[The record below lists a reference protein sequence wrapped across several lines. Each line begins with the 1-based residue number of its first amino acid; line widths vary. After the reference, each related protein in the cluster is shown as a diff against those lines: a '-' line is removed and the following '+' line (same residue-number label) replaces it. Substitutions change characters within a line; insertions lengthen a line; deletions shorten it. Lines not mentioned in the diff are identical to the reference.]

1 MNEQEK
7 KGTQP
12 VRVHGRYPRK
22 SGINMNMREDRT
34 RELTMLIIGGV
45 LICVLAGAAAKFGVI
60 DQYRRLT
67 EAQRAYEQVHSQYTA
82 VETAL
87 EDYDRVLAEYRTY
100 STDWMNDAVDSE
112 SPNAA
117 LYAAVDRQRVLD
129 LIERDMQSQGTVT
142 SVLIWDN
149 QAVVAMSG
157 MSLDQISQM
166 FQKIGESPIV
176 ENVELNMAE
185 TEKEHPA
192 SILELLREHYAVQG
206 GGGMNR
212 ELTGREKVMLLI
224 LSVLVMALGYYKLIF
239 EPINDQVA
247 AYRDSTEQEQTELT
261 TELVRAEQ
269 LKKMESAVAELRQ
282 RGDVKPIPA
291 YDNSKALMV
300 ELHRILASAQE
311 YSLDFSAGTTEEDYI
326 VLRPI
331 SLSYTTA
338 TYTQSRAILDALSGS
353 DYMNKISDLSIQTET
368 GRGESGVKTAM
379 VITYFEVRQ

>member
-1 MNEQEK
+1 
-7 KGTQP
+7 
-12 VRVHGRYPRK
+12 
-22 SGINMNMREDRT
+22 
-34 RELTMLIIGGV
+34 
-45 LICVLAGAAAKFGVI
+45 
-60 DQYRRLT
+60 
-67 EAQRAYEQVHSQYTA
+67 
-82 VETAL
+82 
-87 EDYDRVLAEYRTY
+87 
-100 STDWMNDAVDSE
+100 
-112 SPNAA
+112 
-117 LYAAVDRQRVLD
+117 
-129 LIERDMQSQGTVT
+129 
-142 SVLIWDN
+142 
-149 QAVVAMSG
+149 
-157 MSLDQISQM
+157 
-166 FQKIGESPIV
+166 
-176 ENVELNMAE
+176 
-185 TEKEHPA
+185 
-192 SILELLREHYAVQG
+192 
-206 GGGMNR
+206 MNR

-224 LSVLVMALGYYKLIF
+224 LIVLVMALGYYKLIL

-261 TELVRAEQ
+261 TELV
-269 LKKMESAVAELRQ
+269 KKMESAVAELRQ

>member
-1 MNEQEK
+1 
-7 KGTQP
+7 
-12 VRVHGRYPRK
+12 
-22 SGINMNMREDRT
+22 
-34 RELTMLIIGGV
+34 
-45 LICVLAGAAAKFGVI
+45 
-60 DQYRRLT
+60 
-67 EAQRAYEQVHSQYTA
+67 
-82 VETAL
+82 
-87 EDYDRVLAEYRTY
+87 
-100 STDWMNDAVDSE
+100 
-112 SPNAA
+112 
-117 LYAAVDRQRVLD
+117 
-129 LIERDMQSQGTVT
+129 
-142 SVLIWDN
+142 
-149 QAVVAMSG
+149 
-157 MSLDQISQM
+157 
-166 FQKIGESPIV
+166 
-176 ENVELNMAE
+176 
-185 TEKEHPA
+185 
-192 SILELLREHYAVQG
+192 
-206 GGGMNR
+206 
-212 ELTGREKVMLLI
+212 MLLI
-224 LSVLVMALGYYKLIF
+224 LIVLVMALGYYKLIF

-282 RGDVKPIPA
+282 RGDDKPIPA

>member
-1 MNEQEK
+1 
-7 KGTQP
+7 
-12 VRVHGRYPRK
+12 
-22 SGINMNMREDRT
+22 
-34 RELTMLIIGGV
+34 
-45 LICVLAGAAAKFGVI
+45 
-60 DQYRRLT
+60 
-67 EAQRAYEQVHSQYTA
+67 
-82 VETAL
+82 
-87 EDYDRVLAEYRTY
+87 
-100 STDWMNDAVDSE
+100 
-112 SPNAA
+112 
-117 LYAAVDRQRVLD
+117 
-129 LIERDMQSQGTVT
+129 
-142 SVLIWDN
+142 
-149 QAVVAMSG
+149 
-157 MSLDQISQM
+157 
-166 FQKIGESPIV
+166 
-176 ENVELNMAE
+176 
-185 TEKEHPA
+185 
-192 SILELLREHYAVQG
+192 
-206 GGGMNR
+206 MNR

-224 LSVLVMALGYYKLIF
+224 LSVLVMALGYYKLIL

-291 YDNSKALMV
+291 YKALMV

>member
-1 MNEQEK
+1 
-7 KGTQP
+7 
-12 VRVHGRYPRK
+12 
-22 SGINMNMREDRT
+22 
-34 RELTMLIIGGV
+34 
-45 LICVLAGAAAKFGVI
+45 
-60 DQYRRLT
+60 
-67 EAQRAYEQVHSQYTA
+67 
-82 VETAL
+82 
-87 EDYDRVLAEYRTY
+87 
-100 STDWMNDAVDSE
+100 
-112 SPNAA
+112 
-117 LYAAVDRQRVLD
+117 
-129 LIERDMQSQGTVT
+129 
-142 SVLIWDN
+142 
-149 QAVVAMSG
+149 
-157 MSLDQISQM
+157 
-166 FQKIGESPIV
+166 
-176 ENVELNMAE
+176 
-185 TEKEHPA
+185 
-192 SILELLREHYAVQG
+192 
-206 GGGMNR
+206 MNR

-224 LSVLVMALGYYKLIF
+224 LSVLVMALGYYKLIL

-247 AYRDSTEQEQTELT
+247 AYRDSIEQEQTELT

>member
-1 MNEQEK
+1 
-7 KGTQP
+7 
-12 VRVHGRYPRK
+12 
-22 SGINMNMREDRT
+22 
-34 RELTMLIIGGV
+34 
-45 LICVLAGAAAKFGVI
+45 
-60 DQYRRLT
+60 
-67 EAQRAYEQVHSQYTA
+67 
-82 VETAL
+82 
-87 EDYDRVLAEYRTY
+87 
-100 STDWMNDAVDSE
+100 
-112 SPNAA
+112 
-117 LYAAVDRQRVLD
+117 
-129 LIERDMQSQGTVT
+129 
-142 SVLIWDN
+142 
-149 QAVVAMSG
+149 
-157 MSLDQISQM
+157 
-166 FQKIGESPIV
+166 
-176 ENVELNMAE
+176 
-185 TEKEHPA
+185 
-192 SILELLREHYAVQG
+192 
-206 GGGMNR
+206 MNR

-247 AYRDSTEQEQTELT
+247 AYRDSTEQEQ

-353 DYMNKISDLSIQTET
+353 DYMNKISNLSIQTET

>member
-1 MNEQEK
+1 
-7 KGTQP
+7 
-12 VRVHGRYPRK
+12 
-22 SGINMNMREDRT
+22 
-34 RELTMLIIGGV
+34 
-45 LICVLAGAAAKFGVI
+45 
-60 DQYRRLT
+60 
-67 EAQRAYEQVHSQYTA
+67 
-82 VETAL
+82 
-87 EDYDRVLAEYRTY
+87 
-100 STDWMNDAVDSE
+100 
-112 SPNAA
+112 
-117 LYAAVDRQRVLD
+117 
-129 LIERDMQSQGTVT
+129 
-142 SVLIWDN
+142 
-149 QAVVAMSG
+149 
-157 MSLDQISQM
+157 
-166 FQKIGESPIV
+166 
-176 ENVELNMAE
+176 
-185 TEKEHPA
+185 
-192 SILELLREHYAVQG
+192 
-206 GGGMNR
+206 MNR

-224 LSVLVMALGYYKLIF
+224 LIVLVMALGYYKLIF

-269 LKKMESAVAELRQ
+269 LKKMESAV
-282 RGDVKPIPA
+282 
-291 YDNSKALMV
+291 V